1 MKEKIEVVFVGFSAE
16 SQISSVQQ
24 KIRDTGLAEM
34 VKILPFQPLAEIYPV
49 IDIMVPPSRVEGFA
63 AAGRQKALA
72 SFTGEVMAKKH
83 WVYHDLLGGR

>member
-1 MKEKIEVVFVGFSAE
+1 MVFVSSLAE

-49 IDIMVPPSRVEGFA
+49 IDIMVPPSRVEGF
-63 AAGRQKALA
+63 G
-72 SFTGEVMAKKH
+72 SG
-83 WVYHDLLGGR
+83 